1 MVKFLNSDGLSRLV
15 TLIKQALSNKQDSR
29 LVVTYV
35 GNNDASSTYGN
46 ILGAINAGKEVVVK
60 YGYKDYQYCYNDSGW
75 LYFIAVVGGY
85 YYELRVNDEDKWN
98 SDSFQLQ
105 SSLVS
110 GTNIKTINNTSL
122 LGSGNI
128 SIEPN
133 EIASI
138 TTTESTASG
147 GNNTVTIAETNG
159 TTTTFNVKNG
169 INGRDGA
176 DGTDGADGV
185 SLGEIALV
193 QTTGDSEESVMSQ
206 KAVTEYG
213 HRVTEGDVVT
223 TEALK
228 REPRLPYG
236 YDELDW
242 IYNGVYDSGA
252 VLDTL
257 LLPDDANWRF
267 VGSWKLIGQASSW
280 SNVIG
285 GVTNGNMNTY
295 SIRLNGK
302 ILVVS
307 AHTTL
312 NAYTQIT
319 LDDAE
324 YYNWHYYDLRQ
335 GTITLD
341 GTDFT
346 LGSTTNT
353 PLTVTL
359 KLGHVSFPQ
368 RIGEFKAYHNNELVA
383 DLVPCKHGSDV
394 GMYDIIR
401 NQFFTSSNANNFT
414 AGECIGGGKDRLIT
428 GESLA
433 LFASKKTTIEDIQGT
448 SDWIKTRIAE
458 KGWSFGYR
466 LSYAS
471 LVADETKCVSPIMD
485 IEIVANTTLTIY
497 HGTTS
502 NYGSFSRLNDNG
514 GGVQWIAETGE
525 NIMTVTV
532 NSATSPKL
540 RFTVGLN
547 EIARC
552 YIHDDT
558 NNVYL
563 FRGDELMYSILSEH
577 DTYIPFDLF
586 YNHIL
591 AQEIGY
597 CNAKVMSQK
606 AICEKFDTIVYESK
620 RPSYFKGTFS
630 KFNIADFP
638 LFDPRDS
645 DGISV
650 LMEWNKKSDN
660 HFSLFEMMTANQNN
674 SQQFFAL
681 AYQWGNIKTGL
692 ISRYFKNVDMGCSGT
707 TPANCNH
714 LVITLDFKE
723 GITKIYLNGV
733 LYNTIQASNYSY
745 ETLMTY
751 LNTCTKIGLG
761 GSSSNTEIKTQGL
774 AVFGHVLTD
783 DDVTTLFG
791 GGCEELKTELIPEKW
806 EANSLKPHY
815 FNCGIGTYNG
825 QANSGKAG
833 GTIVGD
839 TITINSDCVVLY
851 LALTGIDGSE
861 LYGNCIYDFDFEV
874 LSGTGTTYDRGMQYA
889 GNYWKCFTMTDED
902 GNDVS
907 YNTQIGVGRYHV
919 TSRPDNIRVGSY
931 NGSLNLGYIFV
942 NCSSDFSIKLYS
954 PVRLIERG
962 AAIICTPKTYKGPY
976 WQQRNGYK
984 IPTSGYVYDSSTN
997 TIPYYDLYKSSTVKY
1012 ASNVSPQFNGQMAVD
1027 TTNGKVYVGYL
1038 TGTGGTW
1045 KQINNS

>member
-1 MVKFLNSDGLSRLV
+1 MVAIYNIGGGGTDYVNNGD
-15 TLIKQALSNKQDSR
+15 TLD
-29 LVVTYV
+29 
-35 GNNDASSTYGN
+35 DAVDQLRAA
-46 ILGAINAGKEVVVK
+46 IHDLG
-60 YGYKDYQYCYNDSGW
+60 
-75 LYFIAVVGGY
+75 
-85 YYELRVNDEDKWN
+85 
-98 SDSFQLQ
+98 
-105 SSLVS
+105 
-110 GTNIKTINNTSL
+110 T
-122 LGSGNI
+122 
-128 SIEPN
+128 PN
-133 EIASI
+133 EIESI
-138 TTTESTASG
+138 TTTESSASG
-147 GNNTVTIAETNG
+147 GNNTVTITETDG

-169 INGRDGA
+169 VDGA
-176 DGTDGADGV
+176 NGV

-193 QTTGDSEESVMSQ
+193 QTTGDSDESVMSQ

-213 HRVTEGDVVT
+213 YRVTEGDVVT

-236 YDELDW
+236 YDELDY
-242 IYNGVYDSGA
+242 IDNGPKGSGA
-252 VLDTL
+252 IIDTL
-257 LLPDDANWRF
+257 LIPDDANWRF
-267 VGSWKLIGQASSW
+267 VGSWCRTGVADSW
-280 SNVIG
+280 QSVISAA
-285 GVTNGNMNTY
+285 TNGSMNTY
-295 SIRLNGK
+295 AIRRYQDHQV
-302 ILVVS
+302 VVS
-307 AHTTL
+307 AHQTL
-312 NAYTQIT
+312 NAYTLVT
-319 LDDAE
+319 FA
-324 YYNWHYYDLRQ
+324 NPNVGVWHYYDLRQ

-341 GTDFT
+341 GVDTT
-346 LGSTTNT
+346 LGSTTNQT
-353 PLTVTL
+353 LNLSL
-359 KLGHVSFPQ
+359 KLGSLSFPQ
-368 RIGEFKAYHNNELVA
+368 KIGEFKAYHNNELVG
-383 DLVPCKHGSDV
+383 DLVPCKHGNEV

-414 AGECIGGGKDRLIT
+414 AGEYVGGGKDRLIT
-428 GESLA
+428 GEKLA
-433 LFASKKTTIEDIQGT
+433 LFVSKKVALEDIQGE

-466 LSYAS
+466 LSNAS

-485 IEIVANTTLTIY
+485 IELVANTTITIY

-502 NYGSFSRLNDNG
+502 NYGTFSRLNDGG
-514 GGVQWIAETGE
+514 GGVQWIPETGDK
-525 NIMTVTV
+525 IMTVTV
-532 NSATSPKL
+532 NAVTSPKL

-563 FRGDELMYSILSEH
+563 FRGDELVYSILSEH

-606 AICEKFDTIVYESK
+606 VICEKFDSAVYESK

-650 LMEWNKKSDN
+650 LIEWDKRSGNRV
-660 HFSLFEMMTANQNN
+660 SLFEMMTANQNN
-674 SQQFFAL
+674 NQQFFAL

-692 ISRYFKNVDMGCSGT
+692 ISRYFDSVDMGCTGT
-707 TPANCNH
+707 TPVNYNH
-714 LVITLDFKE
+714 LVITLDFKK
-723 GITKIYLNGV
+723 GITKIYINGV

-761 GSSSNTEIKTQGL
+761 GSSSNNETKTQGL

-791 GGCEELKTELIPEKW
+791 GGCEELKTELIPEIW

-907 YNTQIGVGRYHV
+907 YNTQIGVGKYHV
-919 TSRPDNIRVGSY
+919 TSRPDNIRIGSY
-931 NGSLNLGYIFV
+931 NGGLNLGYIFV

-962 AAIICTPKTYKGPY
+962 AAIICTPKTYKGHY
-976 WQQRNGYK
+976 WQQRNGYR
-984 IPTSGYVYDSSTN
+984 IPTTGFVYESSSN

-1012 ASNVSPQFNGQMAVD
+1012 VSNIPPRFNGQMAVD
-1027 TTNGKVYVGYL
+1027 TTNGRIYVGYL